1 MLRRHQKEIL
11 DIARLIKSGGA
22 RDKSIVA
29 QVTPGGGKSL
39 LPVILA
45 AELIGVIADRI
56 CWVVPRNALQEQ
68 AEQAF
73 TDPEFRRMLVHDHAI
88 RVSTNEPDPSRG
100 LAGYATTYAALSM
113 DERQQNLREFSER
126 KYILVLDE
134 PHHIAERSA
143 YEKAVAP
150 LVERA
155 ALTLYMSGT
164 LERDDDRRIAF
175 MPYKARSEEGQFGHL
190 IDMTP
195 SDDLAVVQY
204 SRVDALVE
212 RAIIRLTFNHVDA
225 AAEWYDRNGEKQ
237 RVKSLESA
245 GKKSH
250 EALWTAIST
259 QFANALIDKTLDDW
273 RKTKRENPRSKLLIV
288 AARQSFA
295 KQYADYLRL
304 KGIEC
309 GIATMDEGPEAMEAI
324 NRFKSLGPKRYDA
337 LVTVQMAYE
346 GLDCK
351 PITHIACLTNIR
363 SKPWIEQMLARATRF
378 DHGAGAWTGQ
388 VARVFLP
395 DDPLM
400 KVIIRRI
407 TKNDE
412 NFIAQKKE
420 RVGGEGP
427 SGGKPIEITP
437 MASSVSSERASEL
450 ISEEERHALEEAI
463 RTAGIVGV
471 TPIQL
476 KKAIALAGYSH
487 ATELKAPNV
496 IQLTPSQEEE
506 KLKDQIEQ
514 HVREY
519 ARKTGKEPRKIN
531 AKIVEKFGKSRTKMT
546 LPELRRVWTWIQT
559 AMPVAMLFGN

>member
-11 DIARLIKSGGA
+11 DIARQIKSGEA
-22 RDKSIVA
+22 QYSSIVA

-45 AELIGVIADRI
+45 TELIGVIAERI

-68 AEQAF
+68 AEEAFSDQA
-73 TDPEFRRMLVHDHAI
+73 FRRMLVHNHSI
-88 RVSTNEPDPSRG
+88 RISTNEPDPSRN
-100 LAGYATTYAALSM
+100 LAGYVTTYAALSV
-113 DERQQNLREFSER
+113 DEKQSNMREFSER

-143 YEKAVAP
+143 YDKAVAP

-175 MPYKARSEEGQFGHL
+175 LPYKARSDDGDFGHL
-190 IDMTP
+190 IDMAQTGAM
-195 SDDLAVVQY
+195 AVVQY

-212 RAIIRLTFNHVDA
+212 RAIIRLMFNHVDA

-259 QFANALIDKTLDDW
+259 QFAHALLDRTIDDW
-273 RKTKRENPRSKLLIV
+273 RKTKRDNPRSKLLIV
-288 AARQSFA
+288 AARQNFA
-295 KQYADYLRL
+295 KQYADYLKL

-324 NRFKSLGPKRYDA
+324 ARFKALDAKRFDA

-378 DHGAGAWTGQ
+378 DHGAGPWDKQ
-388 VARVFLP
+388 QARVFLP

-412 NFIAQKKE
+412 NFIAVKKE
-420 RVGGEGP
+420 RASTGGNA
-427 SGGKPIEITP
+427 GGKPIEIQP
-437 MASSVSSERASEL
+437 MTSSVSAERASEL
-450 ISEEERHALEEAI
+450 ISDEERRALEEAI
-463 RTAGIVGV
+463 KTAGIVGV

-487 ATELKAPNV
+487 ATELKAHNTM
-496 IQLTPSQEEE
+496 QLTPSQEEE
-506 KLKDQIEQ
+506 KLRDQIEQ
-514 HVREY
+514 HVRELS
-519 ARKTGKEPRKIN
+519 RKTGKEPRKIN
-531 AKIVEKFGKSRTKMT
+531 AKIVERFGKSRTKMT
-546 LPELRRVWTWIQT
+546 LEELRRVWAWIQT
-559 AMPVAMLFGN
+559 AMPVTNLFGN

>member
-11 DIARLIKSGGA
+11 DIARRIKSGEA
-22 RDKSIVA
+22 RYKSIVA
-29 QVTPGGGKSL
+29 QVTPGGGKSV

-45 AELIGVIADRI
+45 TELLGVIAQRI
-56 CWVVPRNALQEQ
+56 CWVVPRSALQEQ

-73 TDPEFRRMLVHDHAI
+73 SDPEFRRMLVHKHLI
-88 RVSTNEPDPSRG
+88 RASTNERDPSRG
-100 LAGYATTYAALSM
+100 LAGYVTTYAALSV
-113 DERQQNLREFSER
+113 DEKKENLREFSER

-175 MPYKARSEEGQFGHL
+175 LPYRARSEDGQFGHL
-190 IDMTP
+190 IDMRHTG
-195 SDDLAVVQY
+195 DLAVVQY

-259 QFANALIDKTLDDW
+259 QFAHALIDRTLDDW
-273 RKTKRENPRSKLLIV
+273 RKTRRENPRSKLLIV
-288 AARQSFA
+288 AARQNFA
-295 KQYADYLRL
+295 KQYAEYLKL
-304 KGIEC
+304 KGVSC

-324 NRFKSLGPKRYDA
+324 HRFKSLDAKRYDA

-378 DHGAGAWTGQ
+378 DHGAGPWDKQ

-420 RVGGEGP
+420 HHGNGSTGA
-427 SGGKPIEITP
+427 GKPVEITP
-437 MASSVSSERASEL
+437 MGSSVSSERNSEL
-450 ISEEERHALEEAI
+450 ISDEERRALEDAI
-463 RTAGIVGV
+463 KTAGIVGV

-487 ATELKAPNV
+487 ATELKTHLTM
-496 IQLTPSQEEE
+496 QLSPSQEEE
-506 KLKDQIEQ
+506 KLRDQIER
-514 HVREY
+514 HVRDY
-519 ARKTGKEPRKIN
+519 SRKTGKEPRKIN

-546 LPELRRVWTWIQT
+546 LVELRRVWAWIQA
-559 AMPVAMLFGN
+559 AMPVTMLFGN

>member
-11 DIARLIKSGGA
+11 DIARRIKTGDAKYS
-22 RDKSIVA
+22 SIVA
-29 QVTPGGGKSL
+29 QVTPGGGKSV

-45 AELIGVIADRI
+45 TELIGVIAQRI

-73 TDPEFRRMLVHDHAI
+73 TDPEFRRMLVHKHSI
-88 RVSTNEPDPSRG
+88 RVSTNETDPSRN
-100 LAGYATTYAALSM
+100 LAGYVTTYAALAV
-113 DERQQNLREFSER
+113 DEKQTNLREFSER

-175 MPYKARSEEGQFGHL
+175 LPYKARSEDGEFGHL
-190 IDMTP
+190 IDMAHTE
-195 SDDLAVVQY
+195 AVAIVQY

-212 RAIIRLTFNHVDA
+212 RAIIRLMFNHVDA

-259 QFANALIDKTLDDW
+259 QFANALIDRTLDDW

-295 KQYADYLRL
+295 KQYAEYLKL
-304 KGIEC
+304 KGVVC
-309 GIATMDEGPEAMEAI
+309 GIATMDEGPEAMESIA
-324 NRFKSLGPKRYDA
+324 RFKSLGPNRFDA

-378 DHGAGAWTGQ
+378 DHGAGAWEKQT
-388 VARVFLP
+388 ARVFLP

-420 RVGGEGP
+420 RPGTGATGA
-427 SGGKPIEITP
+427 GKPIEITP
-437 MASSVSSERASEL
+437 MASSVTSERASEL
-450 ISEEERHALEEAI
+450 LSDEERLALEEAI

-487 ATELKAPNV
+487 ATEMKTHETM
-496 IQLTPSQEEE
+496 QLTPSQEEE
-506 KLKDQIEQ
+506 KLRDDIER
-514 HVREY
+514 HVREVS
-519 ARKTGKEPRKIN
+519 RKTGKEPRKIN

-546 LPELRRVWTWIQT
+546 LPELRRVWGWIQT
-559 AMPVAMLFGN
+559 AMPVGMLFGN